1 MSLDLC
7 LKGKRLGENKTD
19 IAIKIEDCKPRLR
32 DKIGIAEEREI
43 YSKLGACGMRTKKS
57 ILIFIILD
65 TLKKKKQR
73 SFIFCFFVIVGEKS
87 FNKNLTGIPIIYYY
101 GKYNA
106 TYDVLV
112 MTMIKDTIANEHKRL
127 KGLSRETIFM
137 VAIQV
142 VLHENF

>member
-1 MSLDLC
+1 M
-7 LKGKRLGENKTD
+7 RYENKKID
-19 IAIKIEDCKPRLR
+19 FNIYNFRYIKKEEA
-32 DKIGIAEEREI
+32 KIL
-43 YSKLGACGMRTKKS
+43 YL
-57 ILIFIILD
+57 L
-65 TLKKKKQR
+65 
-73 SFIFCFFVIVGEKS
+73 FFVIVGEKS